1 MSKFA
6 YFSIIFDGMSPINST
21 SVRQYLSLFFLSW
34 ALFFTNSIKGQSATI
49 IDTSPSKRPY
59 GVCKEVDEIHIRTS
73 HWCNKGE
80 LNGKPSNNLL
90 KYGRQTLFHNP
101 SKDHKSWCGWRLE
114 SKNGTVGVALSTK
127 YIRMQR
133 DISPNSPYC
142 GRCLCARIVG
152 TDNTSNPNAPKEASR
167 YFGRAFRGRVVDSC
181 PECSDDHIDVL
192 AHFPYVS
199 KNNENKTLG
208 KTKHPNIPINM
219 AYTVGIWLVEWQFVS
234 DCRVD
239 CQSYFDKNMKK

>member
-1 MSKFA
+1 MSKSA
-6 YFSIIFDGMSPINST
+6 YFSILFDGMSPNNNA

-34 ALFFTNSIKGQSATI
+34 ALFFTHSIEGKSAKI

-59 GVCKEVDEIHIRTS
+59 GVCTDIDEIHIRTS
-73 HWCNKGE
+73 HWCQKGV
-80 LNGKPSNNLL
+80 LDGKPSNKRL

-101 SKDHKSWCGWRLE
+101 SKDHKSWCGWQLK
-114 SKNGTVGVALSTK
+114 SNNGTVGVALSTK
-127 YIRMQR
+127 YIRMQQ

-167 YFGRAFRGRVVDSC
+167 YFGRIFRGRVVDSC
-181 PECSDDHIDVL
+181 PECSDDQLDVL
-192 AHFPYVS
+192 AQFPYVS
-199 KNNENKTLG
+199 NNKNNRGLNNKNQ
-208 KTKHPNIPINM
+208 PNIPINM

-234 DCRVD
+234 NCRVN
-239 CQSYFDKNMKK
+239 CQSYFDKNIKK